1 MIVNVKRFKFLGQA
15 EGNAV
20 SDFTF
25 QRKSQIVRLKRE
37 MGSKSD
43 NNILGITFEILKY
56 FEAGSLICP
65 THTFL
70 NVYLRLSGNHVLK
83 CLNVKSDHIK
93 NIFTWKK
100 KIIFEKDKPSG
111 AYEVTIEL
119 RILQYVYISLKLNSE
134 MLFNIEGASPTR
146 SDEGKQ
152 RGTRTYPR

>member
-1 MIVNVKRFKFLGQA
+1 MQFLI
-15 EGNAV
+15 
-20 SDFTF
+20 FTF

-56 FEAGSLICP
+56 FKAGSLICR
-65 THTFL
+65 THTQ
-70 NVYLRLSGNHVLK
+70 RLSSPVRES
-83 CLNVKSDHIK
+83 CLEMFKTDHIK

-134 MLFNIEGASPTR
+134 MLFKIKGASPTR
-146 SDEGKQ
+146 SDDGIQ
-152 RGTRTYPR
+152 RGTRTPP

>member
-83 CLNVKSDHIK
+83 CLNQITLK
-93 NIFTWKK
+93 
-100 KIIFEKDKPSG
+100 
-111 AYEVTIEL
+111 
-119 RILQYVYISLKLNSE
+119 ISLPGRKRSYLRRTSPVE
-134 MLFNIEGASPTR
+134 PTR
-146 SDEGKQ
+146 S
-152 RGTRTYPR
+152 P